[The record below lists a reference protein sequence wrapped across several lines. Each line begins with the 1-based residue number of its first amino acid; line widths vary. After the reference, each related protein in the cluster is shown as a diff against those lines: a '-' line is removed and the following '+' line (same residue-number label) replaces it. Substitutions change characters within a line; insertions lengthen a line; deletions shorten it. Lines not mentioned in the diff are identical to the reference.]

1 MPFFRKIK
9 AFTLIELLIVMAIIA
24 VLLTL
29 ISPRYHIGVERA
41 KEAVLKQ
48 NLHTLREVI
57 DKYYS
62 DQGSYPTQL
71 SLLVEKKYLRGIP
84 VDPITESADTWV
96 LTIAENVGSEAIVDV
111 HSGAEGIGQNGIP
124 FREW

>member
-1 MPFFRKIK
+1 
-9 AFTLIELLIVMAIIA
+9 V
-24 VLLTL
+24 
-29 ISPRYHIGVERA
+29 S
-41 KEAVLKQ
+41 
-48 NLHTLREVI
+48 
-57 DKYYS
+57 
-62 DQGSYPTQL
+62 
-71 SLLVEKKYLRGIP
+71 LRGIP

>member
-1 MPFFRKIK
+1 
-9 AFTLIELLIVMAIIA
+9 MAIIA